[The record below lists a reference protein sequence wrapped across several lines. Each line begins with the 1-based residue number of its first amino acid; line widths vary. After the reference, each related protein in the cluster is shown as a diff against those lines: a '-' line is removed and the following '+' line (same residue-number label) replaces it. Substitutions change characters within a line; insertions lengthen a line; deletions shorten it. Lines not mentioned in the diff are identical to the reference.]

1 MIDMYRDLLTEKP
14 LITLMLFM
22 SCIIIFLVLGVMVGN
37 ITALKILTRLGVPVM
52 SGKVYRDYKV
62 QKSINKDVIGF
73 ISIPDT
79 CYNPIMLSKNGL
91 YKNHNIKG
99 IENNRGELYL
109 AEGSNSFNLGTIA
122 KKSDNTLKDLSV
134 IMGTSASRRDS
145 LRETKFTFLKKYIN
159 TDLKKNY
166 PDISIIDNGKLRLF
180 NLLFAIELGLED
192 RKGFKFS
199 DRDSFISALRKN
211 SFFDTGKKAERD
223 VIILNGS
230 TGLDTML
237 VFLVEKEGV
246 TDV

>member
-1 MIDMYRDLLTEKP
+1 MYKDLLIENP
-14 LITLMLFM
+14 LITGMMFI
-22 SCIIIFLVLGVMVGN
+22 SFIVIFLILGVLVGN
-37 ITALKILTRLGVPVM
+37 VTALKILTRLGVPVM
-52 SGKVYRDYKV
+52 SGKVERDYRV

-73 ISIPDT
+73 INIPDT
-79 CYNPIMLSKNGL
+79 CYNPIMLCKNGL

-99 IENNRGELYL
+99 IENTRGELYL
-109 AEGSNSFNLGTIA
+109 SDGSNSFSLNNIA
-122 KKSDNTLKDLSV
+122 NKSDNGFKDLSV
-134 IMGTSASRRDS
+134 IMGTSSSRRDS

-166 PDISIIDNGKLRLF
+166 PDISIVDNGKLRFF
-180 NLLFAIELGLED
+180 NLLFAVELGLED
-192 RKGFKFS
+192 RKEFKFS
-199 DRDSFISALRKN
+199 DRDSFIATLRKN

-246 TDV
+246 TNV